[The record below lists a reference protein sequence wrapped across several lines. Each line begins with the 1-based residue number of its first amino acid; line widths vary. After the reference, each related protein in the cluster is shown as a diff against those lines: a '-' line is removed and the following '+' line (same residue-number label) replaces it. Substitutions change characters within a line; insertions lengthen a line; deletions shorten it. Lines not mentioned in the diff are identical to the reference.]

1 MYKQKA
7 MTDLKLR
14 SAVHTP
20 DTLQIHYDDLCQ
32 IDRN

>member
-7 MTDLKLR
+7 MKDLKSR
-14 SAVHTP
+14 SAVHKP
-20 DTLQIHYDDLCQ
+20 DTLQIHYDDIGQ